1 MILVTGGS
9 GFIGAN
15 FIVNWFATNNEPL
28 VNLDKLTYAANQ
40 NNLQTFNNRENYFF
54 EEGSIED
61 LEFITSI
68 LNKYQ
73 PRAIINFAAETHVDR
88 SISESSEFIYT
99 NIIGT
104 HTLLKAS
111 LSFFEKLDKPKQND
125 FRFIQI
131 STDEVYGS
139 LLDSDPQSSE
149 SSTYYPNS
157 PYSASKAS
165 GDHLVRAWNETY
177 GLPTI
182 TTNCTNN
189 YGPFQHE
196 EKLIPLLINFCLAK
210 KKLPIYGDGSNI
222 RDWLYVKDHCDA
234 LRIILEKG
242 KIGETYNIGG
252 NNEIK
257 NIDVVNKVCNLL
269 DELNPRE
276 DGKSY
281 SEQISF
287 VQDRLGHDYRYG
299 LNISKINEDV
309 GWSPKENFDS
319 GLKKTVEWYLDILRK
334 PK

>member
-1 MILVTGGS
+1 M
-9 GFIGAN
+9 
-15 FIVNWFATNNEPL
+15 
-28 VNLDKLTYAANQ
+28 
-40 NNLQTFNNRENYFF
+40 
-54 EEGSIED
+54 
-61 LEFITSI
+61 
-68 LNKYQ
+68 
-73 PRAIINFAAETHVDR
+73 
-88 SISESSEFIYT
+88 
-99 NIIGT
+99 
-104 HTLLKAS
+104 
-111 LSFFEKLDKPKQND
+111 
-125 FRFIQI
+125 
-131 STDEVYGS
+131 
-139 LLDSDPQSSE
+139 
-149 SSTYYPNS
+149 
-157 PYSASKAS
+157 
-165 GDHLVRAWNETY
+165 RAWNETY

-257 NIDVVNKVCNLL
+257 NIDVVNKVCSLL

-299 LNISKINEDV
+299 LNISKINGDV
-309 GWSPKENFDS
+309 DWSPKENFDS